1 MTMTQVT
8 YEPIIQYSSNALLQS
23 TDQTGLIL
31 GTWNKK
37 QRYQCWTSTWIT
49 KEYNFDTV

>member
-1 MTMTQVT
+1 MTVAQVA
-8 YEPIIQYSSNALLQS
+8 YGPIIQYSSNALLQS

-37 QRYQCWTSTWIT
+37 TEVSMLNIIMNY
-49 KEYNFDTV
+49 